1 MILTS
6 NSDRAS
12 DSVAIGGYQDKWAW
26 MGLQHCNLWAQRFL
40 AVVAT
45 KQHNLKA
52 LYFSEIKHEDI
63 L

>member
-26 MGLQHCNLWAQRFL
+26 MGLHRNLWAQRFL
-40 AVVAT
+40 AVVT
-45 KQHNLKA
+45 ITHSQA
-52 LYFSEIKHEDI
+52 LYNIYIFFY
-63 L
+63 